1 MIQNGDLV
9 RIMEGV
15 HQDKL
20 GLVIKMP
27 HSNVARLKI
36 LDYLMDN
43 DYVAYNTDSLEKK
56 L

>member
-27 HSNVARLKI
+27 YSNVARLKI
-36 LDYLMDN
+36 LDYLLN
-43 DYVAYNTDSLEKK
+43 HDYVAYNTTTLEK